1 MDEKKWQIVVNLLTL
16 VPLVLRGI
24 QEAEELYNRMLTGLK
39 DGLTEEEWAAA
50 LADRDAVLAR
60 VIDKTAGEA

>member
-1 MDEKKWQIVVNLLTL
+1 MDEKKWEIVVNLLTL

-39 DGLTEEEWAAA
+39 DGLTPEEWADA
-50 LADRDAVLAR
+50 LQKRDDVLAR
-60 VIDKTAGEA
+60 LVEKTAG